1 MILTDLDPTA
11 LMLSDFDPT
20 DLDPVWPWPL
30 LTLYWPWPLQTLTL
44 PTLVLTDLDAYW
56 PCPYLSWNIYL
67 SWPLLNFTP
76 KPTLRTLTTTDLDL
90 WPLTLSL
97 SYLLSYWLCLPTLT
111 PDLLPSDFFLLL
123 KLAHNLDPLPCPPV
137 IFSITEFDHW
147 LTLSPRD
154 IFSCWP
160 CPQTLSPVTFFPT
173 DLDPRLTWMFLAPY
187 LTAYSPSWLRNTVR
201 ISVVFPETLQIHGS
215 ERKVVHFLKSIA
227 AEIIFSK
234 YLQNISNISLVFTI
248 EKLSI
253 WTLVLHR
260 CIVSIYSHVDIF
272 TLMY

>member
-90 WPLTLSL
+90 WPC
-97 SYLLSYWLCLPTLT
+97 LLVTYSPTDYAFLPWPRIFCQVTFFSYWNLPTTLT
-111 PDLLPSDFFLLL
+111 PDLVPQWSFLLL
-123 KLAHNLDPLPCPPV
+123 
-137 IFSITEFDHW
+137 SST
-147 LTLSPRD
+147 
-154 IFSCWP
+154 
-160 CPQTLSPVTFFPT
+160 T
-173 DLDPRLTWMFLAPY
+173 D
-187 LTAYSPSWLRNTVR
+187 
-201 ISVVFPETLQIHGS
+201 
-215 ERKVVHFLKSIA
+215 
-227 AEIIFSK
+227 
-234 YLQNISNISLVFTI
+234 
-248 EKLSI
+248 
-253 WTLVLHR
+253 
-260 CIVSIYSHVDIF
+260 
-272 TLMY
+272 